1 MPKVIDSFSGEYDFL
16 SNFYNC
22 PIVYDGLKFNNSE
35 AAYHSVKCPS
45 HRAEFINLNASEAKK
60 LGRKVELRPNWE
72 EIKDNVMYAVCYA
85 KFSQNKDL
93 KIKLLQTGDAK
104 LVEGNSWNDTYWGVC
119 KGKGQNK
126 LGKIL
131 MQLREEFQNSTI
143 PYDDSIKVG
152 DICLYWYR
160 DEPNNNSMSIVEVIE
175 TKNDTTATVRFLQ
188 VFQDDS
194 GNNMF
199 KYLEN
204 STHTMAV
211 SICYLDRIN
220 YIQEQ
225 NKRIKL
231 MSDSINS
238 LTSQLEDKELNE
250 YEIAHKVREETLK
263 EVFTM
268 LNDRLDTMSLVG
280 INDFKKLRNMFND
293 VKNDMGRSTPPDK
306 EFPIEFKLVVSNS
319 GNRSISVCVDNDEV
333 ITGAEDIT
341 EAIQRFDERNDEV
354 DVY

>member
-1 MPKVIDSFSGEYDFL
+1 MPKVINYFTGEYDFL
-16 SNFYNC
+16 SNFY
-22 PIVYDGLKFNNSE
+22 IGTVVYNGLTFTSSE
-35 AAYHSVKCPS
+35 AAFQSMKCPE
-45 HRAEFINLNASEAKK
+45 RAREFTQLNPSQAKS
-60 LGRKVELRPNWE
+60 LGRKVELRSDWE
-72 EIKDNVMYAVCYA
+72 EIKDNVMYGVCYA
-85 KFSQNKDL
+85 KFSQNEDL
-93 KIKLLQTGDAK
+93 KRKLIATGDAK
-104 LVEGNSWNDTYWGVC
+104 LVEGNTWNDIYWGMC

-126 LGKIL
+126 LGEIL
-131 MQLREEFQNSTI
+131 MKLREELQNPTI

-175 TKNDTTATVRFLQ
+175 TKNDTIATVRFLQ

-199 KYLEN
+199 RYLEN
-204 STHTMAV
+204 SSHTMNV
-211 SICYLDRIN
+211 SICYLERIN

-231 MSDSINS
+231 MSNSINS
-238 LTSQLEDKELNE
+238 LSDQLEDKELDE

-280 INDFKKLRNMFND
+280 INDFKKLHNMFND

-319 GNRSISVCVDNDEV
+319 GNRSISVCVNNDEV

-341 EAIQRFDERNDEV
+341 EALERFEERMDEI

>member
-1 MPKVIDSFSGEYDFL
+1 MPKVIDSFTYANAFL

-22 PIVYDGLKFNNSE
+22 PVQFGGYTFQNSE
-35 AAYHSVKCPS
+35 AAFQSMKCPE
-45 HRAEFINLNASEAKK
+45 RMKEFTNLSPSSAKA
-60 LGRKVELRPNWE
+60 LGRRVPLRSDWE
-72 EIKDNVMYAVCYA
+72 EVKDFIMEAVCYA
-85 KFSQNKDL
+85 KFTQNEDL
-93 KIKLLQTGDAK
+93 KEKLIATGDAK
-104 LVEGNSWNDTYWGVC
+104 LVEGNTWNDIYWGMC

-126 LGKIL
+126 LGEIL
-131 MQLREEFQNSTI
+131 MKLREEFQNPTI

-160 DEPNNNSMSIVEVIE
+160 NEPNNNSMSIVEVIA

-204 STHTMAV
+204 SSLTMNV

-238 LTSQLEDKELNE
+238 LASQLENKELDE

-268 LNDRLDTMSLVG
+268 LNDRLNTLSLVG
-280 INDFKKLRNMFND
+280 INDFKKIHNMFND

-306 EFPIEFKLVVSNS
+306 EFPIEFKLIVRNN
-319 GNRSISVCVDNDEV
+319 GERSIAMCVNDTDYV
-333 ITGAEDIT
+333 YGVEDVT
-341 EAIQRFDERNDEV
+341 EAIERFNERIDEI